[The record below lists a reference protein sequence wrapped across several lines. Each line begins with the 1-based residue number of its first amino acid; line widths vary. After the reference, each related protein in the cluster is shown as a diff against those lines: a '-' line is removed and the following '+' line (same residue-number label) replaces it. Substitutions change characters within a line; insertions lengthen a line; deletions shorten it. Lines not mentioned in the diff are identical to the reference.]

1 MEIQMNLLTL
11 IEADGGT
18 LRKAATTN
26 GGEWCGPCPFCGG
39 NDRFR
44 VWPNEEGG
52 RYWCRGC
59 GKAGD
64 AIQYLRDKRG
74 FSFSE
79 ACRVVGWGPDREIL
93 AERPARP
100 ARPAAWEPK
109 EATAPPAVWHE
120 AARVFLDG
128 AVSCLWS
135 DRGEAMRA
143 WLREK
148 KGLHDATI
156 RKAGL
161 GLSLA
166 NSFEPRASWGLETA
180 FREDGT
186 ERRQWIPAGLVIPW
200 IVNGAVQRLRVRRDN
215 ANDGKRYVIVSGS
228 CAGPMTWN
236 LERSAAVVIVESELD
251 GLLITQ
257 QAGDLCAVVALG
269 NAQAKPDRF
278 THEALKRAV
287 CVLVSLDTGTAGARA
302 SWAFWPGTYGGKMKR
317 WPTVQG
323 KDASD
328 ARLAGLDLRQW
339 VIAGVF
345 GSETRFER
353 FCIQTIDGGM
363 TDREA
368 MEGIGNV

>member
-1 MEIQMNLLTL
+1 
-11 IEADGGT
+11 
-18 LRKAATTN
+18 LRKAAGTH
-26 GGEWCGPCPFCGG
+26 GGEFAGPCPFCGG
-39 NDRFR
+39 HDRFR
-44 VWPNEEGG
+44 VWPGQGSG
-52 RYWCRGC
+52 RYWCRQCNKG
-59 GKAGD
+59 GD

-74 FSFSE
+74 LSFKA
-79 ACRVVGWGPDREIL
+79 ACEVLGREPGRRSSGP
-93 AERPARP
+93 RPARP
-100 ARPAAWEPK
+100 AWTPR
-109 EATAPPAVWHE
+109 EATAPPTVWHA
-120 AARVFLDG
+120 AARFFLDG

-156 RKAGL
+156 KAAGL

-166 NSFEPRASWGLETA
+166 NSFEPREAWGLQTA

-200 IVNGAVQRLRVRRDN
+200 IVNGTVQRLRVRRN
-215 ANDGKRYVIVSGS
+215 ESGNGSRYVIVSGS

-236 LERSAAVVIVESELD
+236 LERGAVVVVESEID
-251 GLLITQ
+251 GILLSQ
-257 QAGDLCAVVALG
+257 EVGDLAGVVALG

-287 CVLVSLDTGTAGARA
+287 CVLVSLDTDTAGARA

>member
-1 MEIQMNLLTL
+1 MNILEL

-18 LRKAATTN
+18 LRKVAGTH
-26 GGEWCGPCPFCGG
+26 GGEFAGPCPFCGG
-39 NDRFR
+39 HDRFR
-44 VWPNEEGG
+44 VWPGQGSG
-52 RYWCRGC
+52 RYWCRQCNKG
-59 GKAGD
+59 GD

-74 FSFSE
+74 LSFVE
-79 ACRVVGWGPDREIL
+79 ACHYLGREPGPRVSGPTPKR
-93 AERPARP
+93 
-100 ARPAAWEPK
+100 AAWEPRA
-109 EATAPPAVWHE
+109 ATAPLEQWQAT
-120 AARVFLDG
+120 ARAFLDG
-128 AVSCLWS
+128 AIDTLWTPQ
-135 DRGEAMRA
+135 GEAMRA

-200 IVNGAVQRLRVRRDN
+200 IVNGAVHRLRVRRSN
-215 ANDGKRYVIVSGS
+215 PGDGSRYVIVSGS

-287 CVLVSLDTGTAGARA
+287 CVLVSLDTDTAGARA

-328 ARLAGLDLRQW
+328 AKVNGLDVRAWVVAGL
-339 VIAGVF
+339 F
-345 GSETRFER
+345 GTEERFER
-353 FCIQTIDGGM
+353 FAIMTVDGGM
-363 TDREA
+363 NDGEA
-368 MEGIGNV
+368 MAQR